1 MNDNDTWEHISISA
15 DRVTSRINTELT
27 MNHYVVKLNRQPTL
41 ALRKQIDE
49 VGARVVNLYPRFNI
63 LRIEAT
69 ALQASRVE
77 AFCSVA
83 TVTPEN
89 T

>member
-1 MNDNDTWEHISISA
+1 
-15 DRVTSRINTELT
+15 
-27 MNHYVVKLNRQPTL
+27 MNHYVVKLKYQPTL
-41 ALRKQIDE
+41 ALRKQIDA
-49 VGARVVNLYPRFNI
+49 VGARIVNLYPRFNI

-69 ALQASRVE
+69 ALQARRVE
-77 AFCSVA
+77 AFGSVA